1 MKHKLYNRLLSLALA
16 VGLVVGMLPG
26 AAAVSVTEGSAGQAV
41 TLANGDQVSFTLPVK
56 LYGDD
61 GTDLSSAK
69 TINIPIMNGQT
80 VPLPGSYLTDEIRSV
95 TMNDKTYSYDY
106 VAAGFNGDRIDQ
118 LQAGIVSSKT
128 NDNVLETH
136 YDFGHTWREVKRTVT
151 VTYGVWFG
159 SKPSN
164 ASGAIAY
171 KTQDETYTLTQ
182 TYWAFRGW
190 KDDEGSES
198 DSTFSPAS
206 EQNNNKNIYFM
217 YSKDGTL
224 VPDKELT
231 REKTVIDNKD
241 GTYDLTLTVSGAAG
255 SITNPQK
262 LDVVFIV
269 DKSGSMAWDM
279 NHDDSSWWGDQD
291 PDADDTPRLTAV
303 KNAIRQIASELDSSE
318 TIDARYSL
326 VSFSGN
332 NEYGD
337 GPYNDAKT
345 DQDWTTNK
353 DVFIGMVNS
362 ISANGGTNYEA
373 GLYSANQLL
382 KDVRPGAMTAVV
394 FLSDGEPTFY
404 YNESGYTQGSGSSYS
419 STGMEHAKTEAG
431 KMDIDFFY
439 AIGVGD
445 GYDEQ
450 EYEYSETTM
459 PEYMKDLVS
468 GAKKAEKAQFFDG
481 NNSSALDNIFNEI
494 AGDITSILCSNVTV
508 TDTLSENVE
517 IVTGGSG
524 SGTPT
529 SDDFTITVVGEDG
542 QTVKT
547 GQGSVT
553 VDGATIT
560 ASYNQETRQI
570 VLDFPDDYQLKKGYT
585 YKVTTKIQA
594 TEAAYEAYRKNGNSY
609 PNTGDKGTGTHAGQ
623 LGLYTN
629 KKATVDYTY
638 NGKNYSAEYPMP
650 VIQLDPGTLTIT
662 KQITGDLTEEQIAA
676 LKDSIKFEVELNG
689 VKTSYPLSNFTSQG
703 DNSYTMSIAGLSP
716 NTQYIVTESGAEIPG
731 YVLTQTPTGG
741 TQTGTVTKGGT
752 ATVAFTNNYK
762 VATRDISVTKV
773 WEGSETNPESVTV
786 WLYADK
792 EKTNKSVTLNA
803 ENNWTDSFTG
813 LDIYSTAGEVID
825 YTVQEET
832 VDGYTGV
839 VTGDMTAGFT
849 ITNTRDVGS
858 LTIKKTVE
866 GLDDAALDEL
876 EDELKFTVTGPDG
889 TTQEI
894 SFKDFTLDNDV
905 YTYTLESVPTGSYTV
920 TETGYDTLEKY
931 SWVEN
936 ESTKDPQTAQVTKNG
951 ASVAFTNVYIGKDGT
966 LNINKVVTG
975 FANNG
980 KPVFDFK
987 LTADDSTVYY
997 YHVDMTDTAEGQEK
1011 AVASV
1016 TLPVGDYTITELRNQ
1031 NYTLKSVAGA
1041 DDNEDGTYK
1050 VTIKPQETTTV
1061 TFTND
1066 PKNTDIPTDGGA
1078 TENRVDKIEDGVIVW
1093 KKEVYGTDH
1102 PEAQPSPNPNDNK
1115 D

>member
-16 VGLVVGMLPG
+16 VGLVIGMLPS
-26 AAAVSVTEGSAGQAV
+26 AAAVDTVGDAGQPV
-41 TLANGDQVSFTLPVK
+41 TLGNGGEVSFTLPVK

-69 TINIPIMNGQT
+69 TVNIPIVNGQT
-80 VPLPGSYLTDEIRSV
+80 VQLPGEYTQGIETISSG
-95 TMNDKTYSYDY
+95 DKTYNYDY
-106 VAAGFNGDRIDQ
+106 VAAGFNGERINQ
-118 LQAGIVSSKT
+118 LQAGLISTSTDDGVVIDSGGGIGDSWRILKYTTTYTYAVWYGNKPNSATSASVIATRSYTEEYKQRQKRFFGWYNDGDPYDYKT
-128 NDNVLETH
+128 NPLQKQVD
-136 YDFGHTWREVKRTVT
+136 K
-151 VTYGVWFG
+151 
-159 SKPSN
+159 
-164 ASGAIAY
+164 
-171 KTQDETYTLTQ
+171 KT
-182 TYWAFRGW
+182 
-190 KDDEGSES
+190 
-198 DSTFSPAS
+198 
-206 EQNNNKNIYFM
+206 IHFM
-217 YSKDGTL
+217 YGKEGTL

-231 REKTVIDNKD
+231 RDKIVTLNDD

-279 NHDDSSWWGDQD
+279 NHDDSSWGYQD
-291 PDADDTPRLTAV
+291 SDADDTPRLTAV

-337 GPYNDAKT
+337 RPYNDAKT

-542 QTVKT
+542 QTVAT
-547 GQGSVT
+547 GKGSVQ
-553 VDGATIT
+553 VDGVTIS
-560 ASYNQETRQI
+560 ARYNEAIRQI
-570 VLDFPDDYQLKKGYT
+570 VLEFPDNYQLKKGYT

-594 TEAAYEAYRKNGNSY
+594 TEAAYEAYRNNENSY
-609 PNTGDKGTGTHAGQ
+609 PDPGDKGTGTHAGQ
-623 LGLYTN
+623 AGLYTN
-629 KKATVDYTY
+629 NKATVDYTY

-650 VIQLDPGTLTIT
+650 VIQLKPGTLTIT
-662 KQITGDLTEEQIAA
+662 KQITGDLENADITALEEN
-676 LKDSIKFEVELNG
+676 LTFTVNLNG
-689 VKTSYPLSNFTSQG
+689 KESSYKLNEFTPG
-703 DNSYTMSIAGLSP
+703 ADNTYSLKIEGLSP
-716 NTQYIVTESGAEIPG
+716 NTQYAVTESGAEIPG
-731 YVLTQTPTGG
+731 YVLDASSTGEKG
-741 TQTGTVTKGGT
+741 TIAKGGT
-752 ATVAFTNNYK
+752 ATAAFTNK
-762 VATRDISVTKV
+762 
-773 WEGSETNPESVTV
+773 
-786 WLYADK
+786 
-792 EKTNKSVTLNA
+792 
-803 ENNWTDSFTG
+803 
-813 LDIYSTAGEVID
+813 
-825 YTVQEET
+825 YTPDT
-832 VDGYTGV
+832 
-839 VTGDMTAGFT
+839 
-849 ITNTRDVGS
+849 GS
-858 LTIKKTVE
+858 LTITKTVN
-866 GLDDAALDEL
+866 GLDGNDAALEVL
-876 EDELKFTVTGPDG
+876 KKQLKFTVKNADG
-889 TTQEI
+889 EEVKTI
-894 SFKDFTLDNDV
+894 TLGDMGQPVNGT
-905 YTYTLESVPTGSYTV
+905 YTYTIENLPTGEYTV
-920 TETGYDTLEKY
+920 EEAGYDLTKY
-931 SWVEN
+931 GYNWTG
-936 ESTKDPQTAQVTKNG
+936 TKSPVKGTVNNDDSVT
-951 ASVAFTNVYIGKDGT
+951 VPFTNTYT
-966 LNINKVVTG
+966 PANIN
-975 FANNG
+975 
-980 KPVFDFK
+980 
-987 LTADDSTVYY
+987 LTITKQIQGDPYGDGRDMFSFRITCIDCADDTNVGKVWYVHINGNDSKTI
-997 YHVDMTDTAEGQEK
+997 
-1011 AVASV
+1011 
-1016 TLPVGDYTITELRNQ
+1016 TLPVG
-1031 NYTLKSVAGA
+1031 K
-1041 DDNEDGTYK
+1041 YK
-1050 VTIKPQETTTV
+1050 VEELSNMHYKFVSVVPEPEEISIDTRVRGLSEWGYDLTEDETI
-1061 TFTND
+1061 TFTNE
-1066 PKNTDIPTDGGA
+1066 PVTSNIPSDGG
-1078 TENRVDKIEDGVIVW
+1078 GVKNDPIFDETGRLVGW
-1093 KKEVYGTDH
+1093 R
-1102 PEAQPSPNPNDNK
+1102 PEKYDTVGDITPSETPEPTRK
-1115 D
+1115 

>member
-1 MKHKLYNRLLSLALA
+1 MKHKLYTRLLSLALA
-16 VGLVVGMLPG
+16 VGLVIGMLPS
-26 AAAVSVTEGSAGQAV
+26 AAAVDTVGDGAGQPV
-41 TLANGDQVSFTLPVK
+41 TLVNGDQISFTLPVK

-69 TINIPIMNGQT
+69 TVNIPIVDGQT
-80 VPLPGSYLTDEIRSV
+80 VQLPGEYTQGIETISSG
-95 TMNDKTYSYDY
+95 DKTYKFSY
-106 VAAGFNGDRIDQ
+106 VADSVN
-118 LQAGIVSSKT
+118 
-128 NDNVLETH
+128 
-136 YDFGHTWREVKRTVT
+136 
-151 VTYGVWFG
+151 G
-159 SKPSN
+159 SKVSTLEAGMFEDTQEKEYGGWPSN
-164 ASGAIAY
+164 DMT
-171 KTQDETYTLTQ
+171 KTTTTTYTYAVWYGAKPNSVTANNIIATRSYQKTTIQKYKRDNWFSDWYKVGDPTTTETPLSTQ
-182 TYWAFRGW
+182 
-190 KDDEGSES
+190 S
-198 DSTFSPAS
+198 
-206 EQNNNKNIYFM
+206 NKKTIHFM
-217 YSKDGTL
+217 YDKDGTL

-231 REKTVIDNKD
+231 RDKIVTLNDD

-262 LDVVFIV
+262 LDVLFIV
-269 DKSGSMAWDM
+269 DKSNSMGYYMGEDEEAPKGQRRIDEVAKATKLLTGSLSG
-279 NHDDSSWWGDQD
+279 NQ
-291 PDADDTPRLTAV
+291 
-303 KNAIRQIASELDSSE
+303 N
-318 TIDARYSL
+318 IDVRYS
-326 VSFSGN
+326 VITFSGPKWTN
-332 NEYGD
+332 TNGSE
-337 GPYNDAKT
+337 NDAQLL
-345 DQDWTTNK
+345 QDWTDSATTVNNAVENIKITGATNYQAGIRK
-353 DVFIGMVNS
+353 GISQLGSVRSDAQTVVIFLTDGLPTVRIGGGN
-362 ISANGGTNYEA
+362 GTNDTNSYNINA
-373 GLYSANQLL
+373 
-382 KDVRPGAMTAVV
+382 AV
-394 FLSDGEPTFY
+394 
-404 YNESGYTQGSGSSYS
+404 NEIKGM
-419 STGMEHAKTEAG
+419 ST
-431 KMDIDFFY
+431 DSFY
-439 AIGVGD
+439 AIGAGPDFTSGSTESNNLNKLCSSVVADITDVFLVNDTDALQKAFEDIVGD
-445 GYDEQ
+445 
-450 EYEYSETTM
+450 T
-459 PEYMKDLVS
+459 
-468 GAKKAEKAQFFDG
+468 
-481 NNSSALDNIFNEI
+481 
-494 AGDITSILCSNVTV
+494 TSILCSNVTV

-560 ASYNQETRQI
+560 ASYNEATRQI
-570 VLDFPDDYQLKKGYT
+570 VLDFADDYQLKKGYT
-585 YKVTTKIQA
+585 YKVSTIIRA
-594 TEAAYEAYRKNGNSY
+594 TEKAYEAYRNNENSY
-609 PNTGDKGTGTHAGQ
+609 PDNGDKGTGTHAEQ
-623 LGLYTN
+623 AGLYTN
-629 KKATVDYTY
+629 NKATVDYTY

-1093 KKEVYGTDH
+1093 KKEEYGTDH

>member
-1 MKHKLYNRLLSLALA
+1 MKHKLYTRLLSLALA
-16 VGLVVGMLPG
+16 VGLVIGMLPC
-26 AAAVSVTEGSAGQAV
+26 AAAVDTVGDAGQPV
-41 TLANGDQVSFTLPVK
+41 TLGNGDQVSFTLPVK

-69 TINIPIMNGQT
+69 TVNILIVDGQT
-80 VPLPGSYLTDEIRSV
+80 VQLPGEYTQGIETISSG
-95 TMNDKTYSYDY
+95 DKTYNYDY
-106 VAAGFNGDRIDQ
+106 VAAGFNGERIDQ
-118 LQAGIVSSKT
+118 LQAGLISTNTDDGVIIESGGGFGDSWRILKYTTTYTYAVWYGNKPNSATSASVIATRSYTEEYKQRQERFIGWYDDGDPYDYKT
-128 NDNVLETH
+128 NPLQKQVD
-136 YDFGHTWREVKRTVT
+136 K
-151 VTYGVWFG
+151 
-159 SKPSN
+159 
-164 ASGAIAY
+164 
-171 KTQDETYTLTQ
+171 KT
-182 TYWAFRGW
+182 
-190 KDDEGSES
+190 
-198 DSTFSPAS
+198 
-206 EQNNNKNIYFM
+206 IHFM
-217 YSKDGTL
+217 YDKEGTL

-279 NHDDSSWWGDQD
+279 NHDDGSWRD
-291 PDADDTPRLTAV
+291 PDLDADDTPRLTAV

-337 GPYNDAKT
+337 RPYNDAKT

-450 EYEYSETTM
+450 DYEYSETTM

-542 QTVKT
+542 QTVATDK
-547 GQGSVT
+547 GSVQ
-553 VDGATIT
+553 VDGATII

-594 TEAAYEAYRKNGNSY
+594 TEAAYEAYRNNENVY
-609 PNTGDKGTGTHAGQ
+609 PDTGDQGTGTHAGKA
-623 LGLYTN
+623 GLYTN
-629 KKATVDYTY
+629 NKAAVDYTY

-662 KQITGDLTEEQIAA
+662 KQITGDLTKEQVAA
-676 LKDSIKFEVELNG
+676 LEDSIKFEVKLDG
-689 VKTSYPLSNFTSQG
+689 VETSYPLSNFTSQG

-716 NTQYIVTESGAEIPG
+716 NTQYTVTETGAELPG
-731 YVLTQTPTGG
+731 YILTQTPTGG

-839 VTGDMTAGFT
+839 VTGNMTDGFT
-849 ITNTRDVGS
+849 ITNTRDTGS
-858 LTIKKTVE
+858 LTITKTVD
-866 GLDDAALDEL
+866 GLDGTALNEL
-876 EDELKFTVTGPDG
+876 EDELKFTVTGPDDYSK
-889 TTQEI
+889 EI
-894 SFKDFTLDNDV
+894 AFNATGWEQDGDT
-905 YTYTLESVPTGSYTV
+905 YTYTLENVPTGEYTV

-931 SWVEN
+931 SWVASS
-936 ESTKDPQTAQVTKNG
+936 STIIPQTANVTTSGGK
-951 ASVAFTNVYIGKDGT
+951 VEFTNYYIGKDGT

-975 FANNG
+975 FANDG

-987 LTADDSTVYY
+987 LTAEDGTVYY
-997 YHVDMTDTAEGQEK
+997 YHVDMTGTGANQEK
-1011 AVASV
+1011 PVASV
-1016 TLPVGDYTITELRNQ
+1016 TLPVDDYTITELNNQ
-1031 NYTLKSVAGA
+1031 NYTLKSV
-1041 DDNEDGTYK
+1041 NVDGK
-1050 VTIKPQETTTV
+1050 TIGNGGTITITPQGTTTV

-1066 PKNTDIPTDGGA
+1066 PNNTDIPTDGGA
-1078 TENRVDKIEDGVIVW
+1078 TENRVDKIEGGMILW